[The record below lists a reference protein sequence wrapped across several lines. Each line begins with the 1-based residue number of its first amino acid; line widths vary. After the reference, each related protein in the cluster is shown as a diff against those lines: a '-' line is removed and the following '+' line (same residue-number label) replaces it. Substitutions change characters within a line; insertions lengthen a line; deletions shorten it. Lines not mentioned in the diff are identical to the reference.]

1 MVKYCCVLFCACLL
15 VTSDGVLS
23 HGTESHEQETART
36 ENSATT
42 EEWPDPEQPRIMSGA
57 ADDSGAATQGVA
69 DHARDVDKGITFG
82 EVIDDLTWTEFP
94 TLHPMIVHFPV
105 TLIPLAFVFA
115 IVGVFAMG
123 RTYIWLAFAFSLL
136 GLASGWAAA
145 FPAHPHTT
153 GLSAA
158 ASLTLE
164 KHDFFAYTSLWITT
178 LAVLMAAICLW
189 KPGRLVR
196 VSLALVLLLS
206 SLSIAITGHYGGAL
220 AYVHGIGAQGRFL
233 SPH

>member
-1 MVKYCCVLFCACLL
+1 MVKYCCVLVCACLL

-23 HGTESHEQETART
+23 HGTESHEQGMART
-36 ENSATT
+36 EKSATT
-42 EEWPDPEQPRIMSGA
+42 EERLHPDQSRIGSGA
-57 ADDSGAATQGVA
+57 ADDSRAAEQSVA
-69 DHARDVDKGITFG
+69 DPARDVDKGITFG
-82 EVIDDLTWTEFP
+82 EVIDDLTWSEFP
-94 TLHPMIVHFPV
+94 TLHPMIVHLPV

-115 IVGVFAMG
+115 MVNVFAMQ
-123 RTYIWLAFAFSLL
+123 RTFIWLAFAFSLL

-164 KHDFFAYTSLWITT
+164 KHDFFAYTSLWLTT
-178 LAVLMAAICLW
+178 LAVLIGAICLW
-189 KPGRLVR
+189 KPGHLVR
-196 VSLALVLLLS
+196 VSMALVLLLS
-206 SLSIAITGHYGGAL
+206 SLSIAITGHYGGTL